1 MPECLV
7 IRVPQGEITGINFW
21 VYLYVL
27 CVGIAG
33 ARRQRQSSD
42 YYLVTPTI
50 ELQLTQIDSPPRLA
64 PSRPRTFGVVSLVR
78 CSASRAPSLLLPRRC
93 SRCRRLLEEV
103 LVLLVQISGGGT
115 M

>member
-1 MPECLV
+1 MHT
-7 IRVPQGEITGINFW
+7 Q
-21 VYLYVL
+21 

-64 PSRPRTFGVVSLVR
+64 PSRPRTSGVVSLWMNRRRVGGDVSDRLTLLVR
-78 CSASRAPSLLLPRRC
+78 FLRVSPPAFLLPLRRF
-93 SRCRRLLEEV
+93 RCRRLLEEF
-103 LVLLVQISGGGT
+103 LVLWSKSSGGLT